1 MKNLVLLLGVGLGG
15 VFLILTLKFIQ
26 SVIAYRSRSSQ
37 FNHRFAIPGK
47 VVETGK
53 EERRQHARAPI
64 RLPVSIETAE
74 GTIAAETKDIS
85 LGGAFICCAN
95 PLPPKEKFP
104 LALTL
109 PHGGSLALFAEVIW
123 SNSSVPDEKIL
134 NRGMGIRFVL
144 ITAQDREILYD
155 LVSTHLGKSVA

>member
-1 MKNLVLLLGVGLGG
+1 MRNLVLLLGVGLGG

-26 SVIAYRSRSSQ
+26 SLMAYRSRGSQ
-37 FNHRFAIPGK
+37 FNHTFAISRK
-47 VVETGK
+47 VVEIGK
-53 EERRQHARAPI
+53 EERRQHARTPI

-74 GTIAAETKDIS
+74 GTITAETKDIS

-109 PHGGSLALFAEVIW
+109 PHGGSLTLFAEVTW
-123 SNSSVPDEKIL
+123 SNSSVPDEKIV

-144 ITAQDREILYD
+144 ITDQDREILND
-155 LVSTHLGKSVA
+155 LVSTHLGSSDE